1 MKFNIKNIAVVLLSS
16 MALISCLPDKDIKY
30 EGDTLVEFKNPD
42 FGMLPAV
49 LNLKGVVTTPAAQVQ
64 TALTKGILI
73 NTRTADTLLVQL
85 VGPQKSQA
93 TTITYAIRSGSTAV
107 EGTNFSFATPNART
121 VVIPANSSVGYLIVR
136 PIANSITT
144 VGDTRTLGIDMV
156 SADGAT
162 VSPNY
167 KSFTYSLKR

>member
-1 MKFNIKNIAVVLLSS
+1 MKFNFRNILFSIVASASLVG
-16 MALISCLPDKDIKY
+16 CLPDDKTEYK
-30 EGDTLVEFKNPD
+30 GDTLVEFKNSD
-42 FGMLPAV
+42 LGMLSAV
-49 LNLKGVVTTPAAQVQ
+49 LNGKGVVTAPAAQVQ
-64 TALTKGILI
+64 TVSSKGILI

-93 TTITYAIRSGSTAV
+93 TTITYAIRAGSTAV